1 MLNKTLILLIKYI
14 PIMQMVCVILSNTC
28 FYFDLFQKIC
38 HIAVFLIGNSIMAT
52 IFLYVCSC
60 VFKFCSWHRLIIISN
75 FIVIII
81 SSIEILY
88 EIPISNLEHMIL
100 CYVVYLISLLVIL
113 IIRFRNKRLCNYHS
127 F

>member
-1 MLNKTLILLIKYI
+1 MIGILANNILYSFGIQNNVPYHIFDFLVGNSVVTAILLW
-14 PIMQMVCVILSNTC
+14 
-28 FYFDLFQKIC
+28 
-38 HIAVFLIGNSIMAT
+38 
-52 IFLYVCSC
+52 VCSN

-100 CYVVYLISLLVIL
+100 CYVIYLISLLVIL
-113 IIRFRNKRLCNYHS
+113 IIRFRNKRLCNN
-127 F
+127 